1 MKKIIFFLILMTVIS
16 INSFSG
22 MLGGGATSDYWQMK
36 TYFES
41 VAINAQTLKSL
52 NAQLKEIERQIELSK
67 KLPEEYLKKYI
78 SQYDDTIKTLVSI
91 TNTTKSTLRDAKKAE
106 LWFKDVYAEA
116 NNRQYMALLDRF
128 TNTLDNLSRDAM
140 KSGSMNEVAMKKTS
154 DNAKI
159 LIRKTHEAKNPQQV
173 LEVLSQWSANL
184 SIQMN
189 AIADMISTTNRLD
202 ALKAAEEVQARRE
215 AQKRSEYTKNSLNNH
230 IKAMENEVKK
240 HKKQGGK

>member
-154 DNAKI
+154 DNARI

-189 AIADMISTTNRLD
+189 AIADMISTTNRLE

-240 HKKQGGK
+240 HKK

>member
-184 SIQMN
+184 SVQMN
-189 AIADMISTTNRLD
+189 AIADMISTTNRLN

-240 HKKQGGK
+240 HKK

>member
-1 MKKIIFFLILMTVIS
+1 MKKIIFFLILTTVIS

-202 ALKAAEEVQARRE
+202 ALKVAEEVQARRE

-240 HKKQGGK
+240 HKK

>member
-41 VAINAQTLKSL
+41 VAVNAQTLKSL

-240 HKKQGGK
+240 HKK

>member
-1 MKKIIFFLILMTVIS
+1 MKKIIFFLMTMTIIS
-16 INSFSG
+16 VNSFSG
-22 MLGGGATSDYWQMK
+22 ILGGGGGVSDYWQMK

-67 KLPEEYLKKYI
+67 KLPEAYLKKYI
-78 SQYDDTIKTLVSI
+78 SQYDDTIKTLVRI
-91 TNTTKSTLRDAKKAE
+91 TNATKSTLRDAKKAE
-106 LWFKDVYAEA
+106 LWFKDVYADA

-128 TNTLDNLSRDAM
+128 TNTLDSLSRDAM

-154 DNAKI
+154 DNARI

-184 SIQMN
+184 SVQMN

-202 ALKAAEEVQARRE
+202 ALKAAEEVQVRRE

-240 HKKQGGK
+240 HKK

>member
-1 MKKIIFFLILMTVIS
+1 MKKIIFFLMVTTVIS
-16 INSFSG
+16 VNSFSG
-22 MLGGGATSDYWQMK
+22 ILGGGGGVSDYWQMK

-78 SQYDDTIKTLVSI
+78 SQYDDTIKTLVRI

-106 LWFKDVYAEA
+106 LWFKDVYADA

-154 DNAKI
+154 DNAKM

-184 SIQMN
+184 SVQMN

-240 HKKQGGK
+240 HKK

>member
-1 MKKIIFFLILMTVIS
+1 MKKIIFFLMVTIVIS
-16 INSFSG
+16 VNSFSG
-22 MLGGGATSDYWQMK
+22 ILGGGGGVSDYWQMK

-67 KLPEEYLKKYI
+67 KLPEAYLKKYI
-78 SQYDDTIKTLVSI
+78 SQYDDTIKTLVRI

-106 LWFKDVYAEA
+106 LWFKDVYADA

-154 DNAKI
+154 DNARI

-184 SIQMN
+184 SVQMN

-240 HKKQGGK
+240 HKK

>member
-1 MKKIIFFLILMTVIS
+1 MKKIIFFLMVTTVIS
-16 INSFSG
+16 VNSFSG
-22 MLGGGATSDYWQMK
+22 ILGGGGGVSDYWQMK

-67 KLPEEYLKKYI
+67 KLPEAYLKKYI
-78 SQYDDTIKTLVSI
+78 SQYDDTIKTLVRI
-91 TNTTKSTLRDAKKAE
+91 TNATKSTLRDAKKAE
-106 LWFKDVYAEA
+106 LWFKDVYADA

-128 TNTLDNLSRDAM
+128 TNTLDSLSRDAM

-154 DNAKI
+154 DNAKM

-184 SIQMN
+184 SVQMN

-202 ALKAAEEVQARRE
+202 ALKAAEEVQVRRE

-240 HKKQGGK
+240 HKK

>member
-78 SQYDDTIKTLVSI
+78 SQYDNTIKTLVSI

-240 HKKQGGK
+240 HKK

>member
-1 MKKIIFFLILMTVIS
+1 MKKIIFFLMTMTIIS
-16 INSFSG
+16 VNLFSG
-22 MLGGGATSDYWQMK
+22 ILGGGSGASDYWQMK

-67 KLPEEYLKKYI
+67 KLPEAYLKKYI
-78 SQYDDTIKTLVSI
+78 SQYDDTIKTLVRI

-106 LWFKDVYAEA
+106 LWFKDVYADA

-154 DNAKI
+154 DNARI

-184 SIQMN
+184 SVQMN
-189 AIADMISTTNRLD
+189 AIADMISTINRLD
-202 ALKAAEEVQARRE
+202 ALKAAEEVQARRK

-240 HKKQGGK
+240 HKR

>member
-189 AIADMISTTNRLD
+189 AIADMISTTNRLE

-240 HKKQGGK
+240 HKK

>member
-1 MKKIIFFLILMTVIS
+1 MKKIIFFLMTMTIIS
-16 INSFSG
+16 VNLFSG
-22 MLGGGATSDYWQMK
+22 ILGGGSGASDYWQMK

-67 KLPEEYLKKYI
+67 KLPEAYLKKYI
-78 SQYDDTIKTLVSI
+78 SQYDDTIKTLVRI
-91 TNTTKSTLRDAKKAE
+91 TNTTKSTLRDAKRAE
-106 LWFKDVYAEA
+106 LWFKDVYADA

-128 TNTLDNLSRDAM
+128 TNTLDSLSRDAM

-154 DNAKI
+154 DNARI

-184 SIQMN
+184 SVQMN

-202 ALKAAEEVQARRE
+202 ALKAAEEVQVRRE

-240 HKKQGGK
+240 HKK

>member
-1 MKKIIFFLILMTVIS
+1 MKKIIFFLMAITVIS
-16 INSFSG
+16 VNSFSG
-22 MLGGGATSDYWQMK
+22 ILGGGSGASDYWQMK

-240 HKKQGGK
+240 HKK

>member
-1 MKKIIFFLILMTVIS
+1 MKKIIFFLMVITVIS
-16 INSFSG
+16 VNSFSG
-22 MLGGGATSDYWQMK
+22 ILGGGSGVSDYWQMK

-67 KLPEEYLKKYI
+67 KLPEAYLKRYI

-140 KSGSMNEVAMKKTS
+140 KSGSMNEVAMRKTS

-184 SIQMN
+184 SVQMN

-240 HKKQGGK
+240 HKK

>member
-78 SQYDDTIKTLVSI
+78 SQYDDTIKTLISI

-116 NNRQYMALLDRF
+116 NNRQYVALLDRF

-240 HKKQGGK
+240 HKK

>member
-240 HKKQGGK
+240 HKR

>member
-1 MKKIIFFLILMTVIS
+1 MKKIIFFLILTTVIS

-116 NNRQYMALLDRF
+116 NNRQYMDLLDRF

-240 HKKQGGK
+240 HKK

>member
-1 MKKIIFFLILMTVIS
+1 MKKIIFFLMTMTIIS
-16 INSFSG
+16 VNSFSG
-22 MLGGGATSDYWQMK
+22 ILGGGSGASDYWQMK

-240 HKKQGGK
+240 HKK